1 MPLSLTWL
9 DAVLLVLLVVLLV
22 QGHRRGLWVV
32 LGNLVG
38 LVGGAAI
45 AFYAMPEVAQLVTAP
60 QWRWAA
66 LLATLVLLVAAGQ
79 YVGAAIGE
87 AIRLRVNLPALRLV
101 DRILGALAAGVAGAL
116 VVWLVSFSMSTAGS
130 GAVTREV
137 ARSQVI
143 AAIDRVLPD
152 SALAWA
158 ARSRSA
164 VADLD
169 MLPELRLP
177 EPVPVPVPVPD
188 DDGGVRAAPPT
199 SSSPATT
206 PARPAE
212 PEDAA
217 PASGGS
223 ATPEEP
229 TTGAA
234 DDGAPA
240 LSDNEAPAPAETS
253 ASAPAEAAEP
263 EPAETDPA
271 EPAPA
276 ETEPAG
282 VPAEAAV
289 VRLTGTAA
297 QCGQVQS
304 GSGVAVAPDRV
315 LTNAHVVLGVD
326 VPTVTDAQRGVHDA
340 RIVHLDTARDLAVL
354 ALDGADLPVMPLG
367 AELVGGESA
376 LVMGHPDGGPFAS
389 TSATVQAVGEVP
401 LGDVVTG
408 AASMVDVYT
417 LAADIRHGY
426 SGGPVVDAAGSLA
439 GLVFARAPG
448 ADPVGYALSADSIA
462 PAVAAAPGMSA
473 TVPSGDCIPGA

>member
-177 EPVPVPVPVPD
+177 EPVPEPVPVPD

-199 SSSPATT
+199 SSPATT

-212 PEDAA
+212 SEDAA
-217 PASGGS
+217 PGGS

-229 TTGAA
+229 ATGAA
-234 DDGAPA
+234 DDAPA
-240 LSDNEAPAPAETS
+240 PSDTEAPAPAETS
-253 ASAPAEAAEP
+253 APAPAEAA
-263 EPAETDPA
+263 D
-271 EPAPA
+271 PAPA

-326 VPTVTDAQRGVHDA
+326 APTVTDAQRGVHDA
-340 RIVHLDTARDLAVL
+340 RVVHLDTARDLAVL

-389 TSATVQAVGEVP
+389 TPATVQAVGEVP

>member
-177 EPVPVPVPVPD
+177 EPVPVPVPD

-212 PEDAA
+212 SEDAA

-229 TTGAA
+229 ATGAA
-234 DDGAPA
+234 DDAPA
-240 LSDNEAPAPAETS
+240 PSDTEAPAPAETS
-253 ASAPAEAAEP
+253 APAPAEAA
-263 EPAETDPA
+263 D
-271 EPAPA
+271 PAPA

-326 VPTVTDAQRGVHDA
+326 APTVTDAQRGVHDA

-389 TSATVQAVGEVP
+389 TPATVQAVGEVP

>member
-116 VVWLVSFSMSTAGS
+116 VVWLASFSMSTAGS

-177 EPVPVPVPVPD
+177 EPVPEPVPVPD

-199 SSSPATT
+199 SSPATT

-212 PEDAA
+212 SEDAA

-229 TTGAA
+229 ATGAA
-234 DDGAPA
+234 DDAPA
-240 LSDNEAPAPAETS
+240 PSDTEAPAPAETS
-253 ASAPAEAAEP
+253 APAPAEAA
-263 EPAETDPA
+263 D
-271 EPAPA
+271 PAPA

-326 VPTVTDAQRGVHDA
+326 APTVTDAQRGVHDA

-389 TSATVQAVGEVP
+389 TPATVQAVGEVP